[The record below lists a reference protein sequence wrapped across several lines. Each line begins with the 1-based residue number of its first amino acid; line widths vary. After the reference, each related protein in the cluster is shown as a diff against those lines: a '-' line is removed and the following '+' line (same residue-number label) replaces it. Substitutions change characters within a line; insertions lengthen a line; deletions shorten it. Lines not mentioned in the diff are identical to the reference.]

1 MVDAVKNF
9 TINNAKYYESNTA
22 TSSDAQGDIT
32 NNPDTVTNTSN
43 GNETVTRT
51 GNNNFEQELL
61 SDGTIPVVVMTMSP
75 GSDQRIEQI
84 VIAPQMLLIPAT
96 KEVVANAALGGT

>member
-1 MVDAVKNF
+1 M
-9 TINNAKYYESNTA
+9 TINDSKYYESNTA
-22 TSSDAQGDIT
+22 TTSDAQSDLTRNTEKIT
-32 NNPDTVTNTSN
+32 HSSN

-96 KEVVANAALGGT
+96 KEVVANTALGGT